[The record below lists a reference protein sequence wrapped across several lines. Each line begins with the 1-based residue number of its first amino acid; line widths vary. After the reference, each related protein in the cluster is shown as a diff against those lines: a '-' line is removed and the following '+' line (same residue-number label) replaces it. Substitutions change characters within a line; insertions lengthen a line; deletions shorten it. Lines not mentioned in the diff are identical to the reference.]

1 MAEASSDMA
10 SETGRLQNSGVSTSS
25 TRVSPGP
32 NDGTVS
38 SMPYG
43 PPLTLKKT
51 MAASGTTPSSR
62 RRALIIFAV
71 GAPSQGCSTQA
82 RLGRDALRLR
92 TAVRRSG
99 WLPAR
104 RFDECGEFFEPLV
117 DGPRGVHG
125 DLELAVR
132 QPAHAPGR
140 GGPQRDDERLALDA
154 EGVGH
159 REDRVDLLHRDHL
172 KHAVRPRSRTR

>member
-1 MAEASSDMA
+1 MADASSDIA
-10 SETGRLQNSGVSTSS
+10 SDTGRLHSNGVSTNSS
-25 TRVSPGP
+25 SVSPGP
-32 NDGTVS
+32 NEGTVS

-92 TAVRRSG
+92 TAARRSG

-125 DLELAVR
+125 DLELSVLQSAR
-132 QPAHAPGR
+132 APGARGAEREARAHAG
-140 GGPQRDDERLALDA
+140 DA
-154 EGVGH
+154 
-159 REDRVDLLHRDHL
+159 
-172 KHAVRPRSRTR
+172 